1 MSSLKYLLNKIR
13 KYHLCRIIAG
23 FFYLGKVALDLPEC
37 FLVLDDGVGEL
48 DSGWVGSFRSKP
60 AEADRGLGLGI
71 LVGDG
76 GLGMLLVTFDML
88 ADGLVY
94 ADLSNEV
101 SVNVVLAGV
110 DEESLEWGLTVLGD
124 ELETEITYL
133 LKTFKKKKF
142 FI

>member
-1 MSSLKYLLNKIR
+1 M
-13 KYHLCRIIAG
+13 
-23 FFYLGKVALDLPEC
+23 
-37 FLVLDDGVGEL
+37 
-48 DSGWVGSFRSKP
+48 
-60 AEADRGLGLGI
+60 
-71 LVGDG
+71 GDG

-94 ADLSNEV
+94 ADFSNEV
-101 SVNVVLAGV
+101 SVNIVLAGV